1 MSVKE
6 CGHHDHECD
15 HDRQLVRRVV
25 AGIISFVVLIL
36 LIVFLIWIILRPT
49 KPRFILEDAT
59 VFAFN
64 LSSPG
69 ATEPP
74 SLTPN
79 TLTIT
84 MQVTLWARNP
94 NERIGIYYQKLDVYA
109 SYRNQQISL
118 GTVLPATYQ
127 GHKDVTVWSPFL
139 YGTAVPVS
147 PYVLDSL
154 RQDQNAGGVLV
165 NVKVNGR
172 MKWKVGTWVSGKYHI
187 FVNCPAYIRFA
198 GDGDKGIGVVGPA
211 VKFQILQSCSVD
223 V

>member
-6 CGHHDHECD
+6 CGHHDD
-15 HDRQLVRRVV
+15 DDDRQVVRRVV
-25 AGIISFVVLIL
+25 SGIVGFIVLIL
-36 LIVFLIWIILRPT
+36 LIIFLIWIILRPS
-49 KPRFILEDAT
+49 KPRFILQDAT

-64 LSSPG
+64 LSSPV
-69 ATEPP
+69 APT
-74 SLTPN
+74 LTPN
-79 TLTIT
+79 TISIT
-84 MQVTLWARNP
+84 MQVTLSAHNP
-94 NERIGIYYQKLDVYA
+94 NDRIGIYYHKLDVYA

-118 GTVLPATYQ
+118 GTLLPASYQ

-172 MKWKVGTWVSGKYHI
+172 VKWKVGSWVSGRYHL

-198 GDGDKGIGVVGPA
+198 GDAANGIGVVGPA